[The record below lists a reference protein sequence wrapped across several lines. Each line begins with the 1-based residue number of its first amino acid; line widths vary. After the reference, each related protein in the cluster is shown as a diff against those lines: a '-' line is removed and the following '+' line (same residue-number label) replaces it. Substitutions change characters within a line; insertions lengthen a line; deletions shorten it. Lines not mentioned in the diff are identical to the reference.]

1 MEIRTSFHIPSNNM
15 MEKGQCFLVVVV
27 VLFLFFVFNFSQ
39 ALVMRKKISIVWL
52 TSELSSSSVVFD
64 LQKEEMKQLGEYF
77 L

>member
-1 MEIRTSFHIPSNNM
+1 

>member
-1 MEIRTSFHIPSNNM
+1 MEIRTSFHIPSNKLYM
-15 MEKGQCFLVVVV
+15 MEKGQCFLVVV

-39 ALVMRKKISIVWL
+39 ALVMGKKISIVWL
-52 TSELSSSSVVFD
+52 ISELSSSVVFD

>member
-1 MEIRTSFHIPSNNM
+1 M